1 MNEEISKLIDL
12 QAIDSEIDGFDQ
24 EINDKEQEVTAQ
36 QQSIIDKEEEA
47 SQSRENIE
55 QLELKQRETKT
66 ELEDA
71 QFGIKERQ
79 NKMMKV
85 QTSRE
90 HQALLKEIEDNKR
103 KIKENEEKLLQL
115 MDQIEQAEI
124 TVKELGNLCKGEKKL
139 LAEKSDEVAK
149 AIELIN
155 ARKKKVI
162 KQREDLAPQ
171 LHPGTQKRYAM
182 LRVKRNGSAVVE
194 TKNGT
199 CQGCFMAIPP
209 QQYNEVR
216 KGDKINFCPTC
227 QRILYYLEE
236 ESETADA

>member
-24 EINDKEQEVTAQ
+24 EIQNKEQEITDQ
-36 QQSIIDKEEEA
+36 QQSITDKEEEA
-47 SQSRENIE
+47 SQSKEKIE
-55 QLELKQRETKT
+55 QLELKQRQTKVD
-66 ELEDA
+66 LEDA
-71 QFGIKERQ
+71 QSGIKERQ
-79 NKMMKV
+79 NKMMQV

-103 KIKENEEKLLQL
+103 RIKENEEKLLQL
-115 MDQIEQAEI
+115 MEQIEQTEN
-124 TVKELGNLCKGEKKL
+124 TVKELGNLCKGEKKI
-139 LAEKSDEVAK
+139 LAEKSDEVVK
-149 AIELIN
+149 AIELIT
-155 ARKKKVI
+155 ARKAKVI
-162 KQREDLAPQ
+162 AQREALAPQ
-171 LHPGTQKRYAM
+171 LLPGTQKRYAM

-216 KGDKINFCPTC
+216 KGDKINYCPTC